1 MTRYISSIIVTVF
14 FAVAAL
20 AFGFQLSIFAF
31 APLAQYIVLVFMLL
45 FVVLTWVSDWNAAN
59 NTIGENLYYRVIAE
73 NGVFPI
79 AGYAIQCVFAILYGI
94 AWNTGPNPI
103 STWLRLVLPKGLF
116 IPLIIELI
124 ITAVVVV
131 LWMGNNRANGHT
143 VTQHVE
149 QHNKIAQRDQ
159 FKGQVLLLKQRV
171 DESDADK
178 AAAMRIIEQKVASLP
193 LNPNP
198 STTLFYQQAMQLVIT
213 ANQSPSDV
221 SLETLEGIKHAI
233 TMIR

>member
-1 MTRYISSIIVTVF
+1 M
-14 FAVAAL
+14 
-20 AFGFQLSIFAF
+20 
-31 APLAQYIVLVFMLL
+31 
-45 FVVLTWVSDWNAAN
+45 
-59 NTIGENLYYRVIAE
+59 
-73 NGVFPI
+73 
-79 AGYAIQCVFAILYGI
+79 
-94 AWNTGPNPI
+94 
-103 STWLRLVLPKGLF
+103 
-116 IPLIIELI
+116 
-124 ITAVVVV
+124 
-131 LWMGNNRANGHT
+131 
-143 VTQHVE
+143 TQHVE

-178 AAAMRIIEQKVASLP
+178 AVAMRIIEQKVASLP